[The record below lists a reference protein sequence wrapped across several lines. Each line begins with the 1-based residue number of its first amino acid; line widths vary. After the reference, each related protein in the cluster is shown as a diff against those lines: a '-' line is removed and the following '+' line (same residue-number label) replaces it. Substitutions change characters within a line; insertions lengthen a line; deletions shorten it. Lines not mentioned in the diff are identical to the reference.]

1 MFISATIICLNEA
14 DKIGLCLQSLLPV
27 ADELVVVDS
36 GSTDDTVAI
45 AQSFGAK
52 VTYHAFEG
60 HIQQKNFASGL
71 ATHPWILSLDADEAL
86 SPELAAAILQIKKV
100 KDQSFKAFSFN
111 RLNNYC
117 GQWIKHGGWYPDRKV
132 RLFHRECGHWGGT
145 NPHDKIILAPG
156 TPQAHLPG
164 DLLHYTYERPEDFDR
179 QNERFAE
186 AAARAMLQQGK
197 KTFPAQPYLKAAVR
211 WLKGYV
217 LQAGFLDGAA
227 GWHIARG
234 NAWYTFE
241 KYSRLA
247 QYKKQD
253 VR

>member
-1 MFISATIICLNEA
+1 MRISATIICFNESK
-14 DKIGLCLQSLLPV
+14 KIGQCLQSLISV

-45 AQSFGAK
+45 AQSYGAK
-52 VTYHAFEG
+52 VTFHTFEG
-60 HIQQKNFASGL
+60 HIQQKNFACSL
-71 ATHPWILSLDADEAL
+71 ASHPWILSLDADEAL
-86 SPELAAAILQIKKV
+86 SPELAAAILQIK
-100 KDQSFKAFSFN
+100 QANPQPFKAFSFN

-164 DLLHYTYERPEDFDR
+164 DLLHYTYERPEEFDR

-186 AAARAMLQQGK
+186 AAARAMLLQGK
-197 KTFPAQPYLKAAVR
+197 KTFRAQPYLKAAVR
-211 WLKGYV
+211 WFKGYV

-241 KYSRLA
+241 KYRRLA
-247 QYKKQD
+247 KYKKQD

>member
-1 MFISATIICLNEA
+1 MRISATIICLNEA
-14 DKIGLCLQSLLPV
+14 DKIGQCLQSLLPV

-45 AQSFGAK
+45 AESFGAK

-60 HIQQKNFASGL
+60 HIQQKNFASSL
-71 ATHPWILSLDADEAL
+71 ASHDWILSLDADEAL
-86 SPELAAAILQIKKV
+86 STELAASILEV
-100 KDQSFKAFSFN
+100 KQYKQQAFKAFSFN

-132 RLFHRECGHWGGT
+132 RLFQREAGHWGGT
-145 NPHDKIILAPG
+145 NPHDKIVLKAG
-156 TPQAHLPG
+156 TPTSLLRG
-164 DLLHYTYERPEDFDR
+164 DLLHYTYEKPEEFDR

-186 AAARAMLQQGK
+186 AAARAMFAQGK
-197 KTFPAQPYLKAAVR
+197 DTFAGQPHLKAAVR
-211 WLKGYV
+211 WFKGYV
-217 LQAGFLDGAA
+217 LQAGFLDGTA
-227 GWHIARG
+227 GWAIARG

-241 KYSRLA
+241 KYRRLA
-247 QYKKQD
+247 HLKQNH